1 MVGKKTIVIAA
12 ALLIAVVIL
21 SSFIYLAS
29 QKQYTGDVQSITLGI
44 YPSEYN
50 SLVLIANDQQYFL
63 ANGLDVTLK
72 SYPSGATS
80 VHGMLNGEVD
90 IATASEFVIAN
101 NALQNASLYAL
112 GTVSKYLNVYLI
124 ARTDTGINS
133 VSDLEGKKIGLSI
146 GTANQFFLGR
156 FLEINGLNQSKITL
170 VNLNFA
176 ETPNALANGTV
187 DAVVTNPPYV
197 NQIQTLLNNN
207 TRVWPLQS
215 NQFGYFEATCSK
227 NWANVHPDLIE
238 RFFKAIVQAE
248 SFNINHQD
256 QAIALVAKDLN
267 YTETYTASVWGDY
280 QYSVGLDQSFVL
292 LMQEEG
298 RWLIRNNL
306 TNVTSIPDFLNFIYA
321 DGLKSVKPQA
331 VNILGLED

>member
-1 MVGKKTIVIAA
+1 MVGKKTIVIIAV
-12 ALLIAVVIL
+12 LLIAVVIL
-21 SSFIYLAS
+21 SSFIYLTS

-50 SLVLIANDQQYFL
+50 SLIYIANDQQYFS
-63 ANGLDVTLK
+63 ANGLEVTFK
-72 SYPSGATS
+72 SYPSGATA

-124 ARTDTGINS
+124 ARNDTGISS

-156 FLEINGLNQSKITL
+156 FLEINGLNQSKVTL

-187 DAVVTNPPYV
+187 DAVVTNPPYT
-197 NQIQTLLNNN
+197 NQIQTLLDNKIG
-207 TRVWPLQS
+207 VWPLQS

-227 NWANVHPDLIE
+227 NWAATHPDLIE

-267 YTETYTASVWGDY
+267 YTETYTASVWADY
-280 QYSVGLDQSFVL
+280 QYSVGLDQSFIL

-306 TNVTSIPDFLNFIYA
+306 TNATAIPDFLNFIYV
-321 DGLKSVKPQA
+321 DGLRSVKPQA
-331 VNILGLED
+331 VNILGLGD

>member
-1 MVGKKTIVIAA
+1 MVGKRTIVISA

-29 QKQYTGDVQSITLGI
+29 QKQYTGNVQSITLGI

-50 SLVLIANDQQYFL
+50 SLIYIANDQHYFS
-63 ANGLDVTLK
+63 ANGLEVTLK
-72 SYPSGATS
+72 SYPSGATA
-80 VHGMLNGEVD
+80 VHGMLTGEVD

-124 ARTDTGINS
+124 ARTDTGINGL
-133 VSDLEGKKIGLSI
+133 SDLEGKKVGLSI

-156 FLEINGLNQSKITL
+156 FLEINGLNQSKVNL

-187 DAVVTNPPYV
+187 DAVVTNPPYT
-197 NQIQTLLNNN
+197 NQIQTLLDNK
-207 TRVWPLQS
+207 TQVWQLQS
-215 NQFGYFEATCSK
+215 NQYGYFEATCSK
-227 NWANVHPDLIE
+227 NWATTHPDLIE

-267 YTETYTASVWGDY
+267 NTETYTASIWGDY

-306 TNVTSIPDFLNFIYA
+306 TNATSIPDFLNYIDA
-321 DGLKSVKPQA
+321 NGLKSVKPQA
-331 VNILGLED
+331 VNILGLGD

>member
-1 MVGKKTIVIAA
+1 MVGKNTIVIAA
-12 ALLIAVVIL
+12 VLLIAVVIL

-29 QKQYTGDVQSITLGI
+29 QKQFTGDVQSITLGI

-50 SLVLIANDQQYFL
+50 SLIYLANDRHYFS
-63 ANGLDVTLK
+63 ANGLEVTFK
-72 SYPSGATS
+72 SYPSGSTA
-80 VHGMLNGEVD
+80 VHGLLNGEVD
-90 IATASEFVIAN
+90 IATASEFVVVN

-133 VSDLEGKKIGLSI
+133 VSDLEGKKVGLSI

-156 FLEINGLNQSKITL
+156 FLEINGLNQSKVTL

-187 DAVVTNPPYV
+187 DAVVTNPPYT
-197 NQIQTLLNNN
+197 NQIQTLLDNK
-207 TRVWPLQS
+207 TQVWPLQS
-215 NQFGYFEATCSK
+215 NQYGYFEATCSK
-227 NWANVHPDLIE
+227 NWATAHTDLIE
-238 RFFKAIVQAE
+238 RFLKAIVQAE

-267 YTETYTASVWGDY
+267 YTETYTASIWGDY
-280 QYSVGLDQSFVL
+280 QYSVGLDQSFIL

-306 TNVTSIPDFLNFIYA
+306 TNATSIPDFLNFIYA
-321 DGLKSVKPQA
+321 NGLKSVKPQA
-331 VNILGLED
+331 VNILGLGD